1 MYEFLKF
8 FISVVQVTFFFSN
21 FKVLFFSMAKVE
33 YKSFVIAFMFFP
45 QNKTKL
51 DDGCRLGPVI
61 DQINTAFCLRWGQE
75 FLVISVG
82 RS

>member
-45 QNKTKL
+45 QNKTKWLMDAGL
-51 DDGCRLGPVI
+51 D
-61 DQINTAFCLRWGQE
+61 QW
-75 FLVISVG
+75 
-82 RS
+82 